1 MNLEFVKMVEMSAIV
16 RRSNSKKGQVPSYQG
31 GRMPL
36 SSELSNLIR
45 LKVDSYFNLSHGG
58 TKGHVVDKEME
69 FLKPLFETQIIRSH
83 LPKKEELLVEKM
95 QSKNG
100 YHVFI
105 YPFEGRLVHEG
116 MAAILAYRIGKITPI
131 TFSLAMND
139 YGFELL
145 SDQEIPIELGIKQGV
160 FSAKNLTEDVMHSVN
175 GVEMARRRF
184 RDIAQ
189 IGGLV
194 FQGYP
199 GKALKTRHIQANSQL
214 FFNVF
219 ENYEKENLLLL
230 QAYDEAL
237 NFQLELGRMTL
248 AFNRINAQKIII
260 KTIEKP
266 SPFCFPILVDGL
278 SRDKF
283 SNEDREVRIQKMI
296 DGH

>member
-1 MNLEFVKMVEMSAIV
+1 
-16 RRSNSKKGQVPSYQG
+16 
-31 GRMPL
+31 
-36 SSELSNLIR
+36 
-45 LKVDSYFNLSHGG
+45 
-58 TKGHVVDKEME
+58 
-69 FLKPLFETQIIRSH
+69 
-83 LPKKEELLVEKM
+83 M
-95 QSKNG
+95 QTKNG
-100 YHVFI
+100 FHVFI

-116 MAAILAYRIGKITPI
+116 MAAILSYRIGQITPI

-145 SDQEIPIELGIKQGV
+145 SDQEIPIELAIEKGI

-184 RDIAQ
+184 RDIAR

-199 GKALKTRHIQANSQL
+199 GKGLKTRHIQANSQL

-248 AFNRINAQKIII
+248 AFTRINTQKIVI
-260 KTIEKP
+260 KTMERP

-283 SNEDREVRIQKMI
+283 SNEDREARIQKMI
-296 DGH
+296 DGE